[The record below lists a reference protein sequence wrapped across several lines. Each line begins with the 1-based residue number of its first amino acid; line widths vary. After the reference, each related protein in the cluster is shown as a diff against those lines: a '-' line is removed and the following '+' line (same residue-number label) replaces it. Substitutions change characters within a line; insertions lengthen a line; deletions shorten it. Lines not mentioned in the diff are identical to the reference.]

1 MKRRIFLD
9 QYSLFLARLPQ
20 SRLPQSRLPQS
31 RLPQSRLPRSRQ
43 FRSRKWDWLNLEK
56 MLRR

>member
-31 RLPQSRLPRSRQ
+31 RLPRSRQ
-43 FRSRKWDWLNLEK
+43 FRSRKWDWLEIL
-56 MLRR
+56 